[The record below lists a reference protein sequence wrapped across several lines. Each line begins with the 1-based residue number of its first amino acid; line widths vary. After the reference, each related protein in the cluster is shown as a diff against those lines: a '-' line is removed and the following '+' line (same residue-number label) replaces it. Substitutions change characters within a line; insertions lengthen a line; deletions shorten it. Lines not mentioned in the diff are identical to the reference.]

1 MRCGVIGTGALGR
14 GIVASLARA
23 GFPVLVYDRD
33 AEAAAEAARAGGEA
47 VASANALAAGSQA
60 IFLILPD
67 SADIFEVMGE
77 VGDDLVPG
85 SVVIIISTVSPETP
99 VELGRRLAARGADV
113 VDCPISGGPSR
124 AEAGDLSVMAGGEAA
139 VLERVRPALEAIGS
153 SVVHIGP
160 LGHGQIAKL
169 ANNLMGAVIIEGIAE
184 GLALAAK
191 AGADVQRVS
200 DAIAGGSGSSWILRE
215 WVPETVFAGDYTR
228 RFSLDLM
235 CKDMRIISSF
245 AEQLGVPVPAVE
257 VARAAFER
265 AVAGGFGGDDFSR
278 AIQLH
283 AEEAGTDLGASSGQG
298 A

>member
-14 GIVASLARA
+14 GIVASLAR
-23 GFPVLVYDRD
+23 GGYPVLVHDRD
-33 AEAAAEAARAGGEA
+33 ALAAAGAERAGGEA
-47 VASANALAAGSQA
+47 AASAGAVADEIGDEFAAGS
-60 IFLILPD
+60 
-67 SADIFEVMGE
+67 V
-77 VGDDLVPG
+77 
-85 SVVIIISTVSPETP
+85 VVIVSTVSPETP
-99 VELGRRLAARGADV
+99 VELGRQLAARGVDV
-113 VDCPISGGPSR
+113 LDCPISGGPAR
-124 AEAGDLSVMAGGEAA
+124 AEAGELAVMVGGDADA
-139 VLERVRPALEAIGS
+139 LERIRPALEAIGS
-153 SVVHIGP
+153 SVVHVGP

-200 DAIAGGSGSSWILRE
+200 EAIAGGSGSSWILRE
-215 WVPETVFAGDYTR
+215 WVPETVFAGDYDR

-235 CKDMRIISSF
+235 CKDMRIISAF
-245 AEQLGVPVPAVE
+245 AEELGVPVPGVE

-265 AVAGGFGGDDFSR
+265 AVAQGFGNDDFSR

-283 AEEAGTDLGASSGQG
+283 AEEAGADLGAPQ